1 MNFSGNRY
9 DRECYGDLAQPE
21 LETHVLSCKDRFGSY
36 GVIGL
41 QSLTIENHDNRF
53 DVQLPHAIETG
64 GTRISEHVSA
74 RTWLNRGDFHANYRK
89 TPRNAPS
96 GKVFEDIGMEEV
108 ETRDGVTSLVFR
120 SGRDVPEDGVIEV
133 VVQEQVLA

>member
-1 MNFSGNRY
+1 MIR
-9 DRECYGDLAQPE
+9 
-21 LETHVLSCKDRFGSY
+21 KDM
-36 GVIGL
+36 
-41 QSLTIENHDNRF
+41 
-53 DVQLPHAIETG
+53 AETG
-64 GTRISEHVSA
+64 Q
-74 RTWLNRGDFHANYRK
+74 DFYANYRK

-96 GKVFEDIGMEEV
+96 GKVFEDIGMEET